1 MLIVYALAA
10 LTLAGCR
17 DTRPRQ
23 PAEEGELSSAHVEA
37 PRDRDELLRIEPGM
51 LRDVRTTN
59 AAVESRTGAAEVSML
74 GELTVNQDTYTEVAS
89 PIDAQVVR
97 LMVGANARVDAGQGL
112 AELRS
117 PELGRARADLLAAQS
132 RVTLAAQTLERKRAL
147 AADRIIAAREVEGVE
162 ASLREAEASRRAAE
176 AAIRALG
183 VAILDEPIAGDP
195 SRFVLR
201 APLNGTVLERRGAVG
216 QQASPSSPLYRIAD
230 LSRVWLIV
238 HAFERDAVRIRS
250 GASARV
256 TLAAFPGRQ
265 FEGRVSAIGREVE
278 SVSRS
283 VDVRIELP
291 NPSGEL
297 RPGMSATAFIPVGD
311 DRRMLLTVPVAA
323 LQRVGEN
330 WVVFL
335 QRDEGAFEIRTV
347 GRGRDLGAEVEIV
360 SGLQADEE
368 VVVEGSFLLKA
379 EAEKTRGGAE
389 HDH

>member
-1 MLIVYALAA
+1 MPVAA
-10 LTLAGCR
+10 R
-17 DTRPRQ
+17 
-23 PAEEGELSSAHVEA
+23 H
-37 PRDRDELLRIEPGM
+37 DRDELLRIEPGM
-51 LRDVRTTN
+51 LRDLRTTS

-89 PIDAQVVR
+89 PIEAQIVR
-97 LMVGANARVDAGQGL
+97 LMIGANARVGAGQGL

-117 PELGRARADLLAAQS
+117 PELGRARADLLTAES
-132 RVTLAAQTLERKRAL
+132 RVTLGAQTLDRKRGL
-147 AADRIIAAREVEGVE
+147 AADRIIAAREVEEVE
-162 ASLREAEASRRAAE
+162 ASLREAEASKRAAE

-183 VAILDEPIAGDP
+183 VAVLDEPVAGDP

-201 APLNGTVLERRGAVG
+201 APLDGTVLDRTGAVG
-216 QQASPSSPLYRIAD
+216 QQASPSSPLYRIAN

-250 GASARV
+250 GAAARV

-265 FEGRVSAIGREVE
+265 FEGRVSAVGREVE
-278 SVSRS
+278 SASRS

-297 RPGMSATAFIPVGD
+297 RPGMSATAFIPVGED
-311 DRRMLLTVPVAA
+311 SRMLLTVPVAA
-323 LQRVGEN
+323 LQRVGET

-335 QRDEGAFEIRTV
+335 EREEGAFEIRVV

-360 SGLQADEE
+360 SGLKAGEE
-368 VVVEGSFLLKA
+368 VVVEGAFLLKA
-379 EAEKTRGGAE
+379 EAEKTRGDAE